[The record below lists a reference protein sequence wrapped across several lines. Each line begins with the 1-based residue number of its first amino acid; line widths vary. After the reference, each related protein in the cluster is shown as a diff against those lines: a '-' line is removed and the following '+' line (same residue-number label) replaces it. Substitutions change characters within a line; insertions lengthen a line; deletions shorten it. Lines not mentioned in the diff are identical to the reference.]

1 MFPIRRLAATGAGP
15 ASSTSRSP
23 EPRSV
28 HGFGS
33 AGFKGSS
40 QHVIAGA
47 LVHGSRALGEPR
59 STSWPS
65 WRQQVHDLDMK
76 SRVHYALSPKTI
88 F

>member
-47 LVHGSRALGEPR
+47 Y
-59 STSWPS
+59 
-65 WRQQVHDLDMK
+65 LDSSVK
-76 SRVHYALSPKTI
+76 RKNETEVQPVV
-88 F
+88 